1 MRPFN
6 RANFDFNESPRPED
20 ARTGGSHPSGSP
32 RDTRKRNPLNTES
45 GCGGTEA
52 RRMWRYRRR
61 RSVRE
66 RGSWKSRSH
75 LLRRPRFRS
84 TSADF
89 QKCRWN
95 APFSESFGKIGMGG
109 CGDGD
114 PIAHEASEGVSISP
128 ETHCAMTL
136 LEVDVRK
143 GSETPQLKNTGPMLE
158 IMPGMEAR
166 YRLPNSCVGPQP
178 CEPCGGENI
187 AKSSKDRGCLAQWL
201 SLVVNILRLIVE
213 VFR

>member
-1 MRPFN
+1 MAGR
-6 RANFDFNESPRPED
+6 RHE
-20 ARTGGSHPSGSP
+20 
-32 RDTRKRNPLNTES
+32 
-45 GCGGTEA
+45 GCGGTVEGGLSGNA
-52 RRMWRYRRR
+52 GHGK
-61 RSVRE
+61 VV
-66 RGSWKSRSH
+66 
-75 LLRRPRFRS
+75 PIC
-84 TSADF
+84 SADHAF
-89 QKCRWN
+89 DRPPLILKRTIDARDQLVTWISCIGSQW
-95 APFSESFGKIGMGG
+95 KI
-109 CGDGD
+109 
-114 PIAHEASEGVSISP
+114 PY
-128 ETHCAMTL
+128 AMTL
-136 LEVDVRK
+136 LEVYVRK